1 MVGASLGMAGAFLA
15 WQNRASKET
24 EKPRSK
30 TPPPSCGKER
40 TMKRIALA
48 LAAIGLVGLLAT
60 TAAAHTPAVA
70 SLSTGVAVAS
80 VGHHP
85 YGPGPGYWHGYYGH
99 RGWYRPP
106 VVVVAPAPV
115 VVPVL
120 PPPPVYG
127 PYCYPPRSSIYYS
140 SPRLSIGF
148 GF

>member
-1 MVGASLGMAGAFLA
+1 
-15 WQNRASKET
+15 
-24 EKPRSK
+24 
-30 TPPPSCGKER
+30 
-40 TMKRIALA
+40 MKRIALA

-60 TAAAHTPAVA
+60 TAAANTPAVV

-85 YGPGPGYWHGYYGH
+85 YGPGPGYWHGYYGY

-106 VVVVAPAPV
+106 VVVAPPRV
-115 VVPVL
+115 VVPVAPPPVVVA
-120 PPPPVYG
+120 PPPPAYG
-127 PYCYPPRSSIYYS
+127 YYCYPPRSSIYYS